1 MLEGK
6 DGGMGALAHVRFP
19 LGGFHMVLQ
28 SEHPGLIRDNLSAI
42 WKMLNTVDLEKIAA
56 AETHYLFTVV
66 GLHLYALYFR
76 HPELFESM
84 AASQ

>member
-6 DGGMGALAHVRFP
+6 DGGMAALAHVRFP

-28 SEHPGLIRDNLSAI
+28 SEQPEIIREHLPAI
-42 WKMLNTVDLEKIAA
+42 WKMLNTVELENIDAG
-56 AETHYLFTVV
+56 ETHYLFTVV

-76 HPELFESM
+76 HPELLD
-84 AASQ
+84 